1 MKIARWFF
9 DGISF
14 IVYVLVSI
22 ILKGIFSITL
32 AILSIIGLMII
43 GFILRALLVVRPIN
57 NMVDLVNEMEKNSL
71 EGIE

>member
-32 AILSIIGLMII
+32 AIISIIGLMII